1 MDQLTLAFVLLC
13 LLFVKHWFADF
24 VVQFDYMVEQ
34 KGIYGAVGG
43 IHHAGIHAALTAA
56 CFVPFMALPYC
67 MVLGVIDGVAHYH
80 IDWLKMRIN
89 RVRKLTIT
97 KGEFWMWLGADQLA
111 HSLTYLA
118 LVYGVVH

>member
-1 MDQLTLAFVLLC
+1 MVFILLG

-34 KGIYGAVGG
+34 KGLYGAAGG
-43 IHHAGIHAALTAA
+43 IHHAGIHALFTML
-56 CFVPFMALPYC
+56 CFIPFLALPYS
-67 MVLGVIDGVAHYH
+67 MVLGAIDGVVHYH

-89 RVRKLTIT
+89 RIRQLNVT
-97 KGEFWMWLGADQLA
+97 KGEFWLWLGTDQLA

-118 LVYGVVH
+118 LVYGALS